1 MEKEKQS
8 KLRNK
13 FFKAITVTFQNAPF
27 SPGRDHK
34 FRSDNNTNKWGA
46 KTKGFSGPVV
56 TMIPYEARRK
66 PKDGAVTE
74 TQEPTSPK
82 ISCMGQIKHHKK
94 KHIAKNNIPLPTTR
108 NDASTPKD
116 TEVKKSKF
124 QRIFSQRSKSKFM
137 ERKSDGNS
145 GGEGKNAPPMGDMR
159 RFASSRE
166 AFSNFDWKAVIEPEE
181 IDQRDCFTDGE
192 EDEILIPFSAPILV
206 GGGDAAAAAA
216 DTTSSNLKFKPRNE
230 INLWKRRTMAPP
242 RPLQLN
248 PVLKAK

>member
-13 FFKAITVTFQNAPF
+13 FMKAITITFQNAPF

-34 FRSDNNTNKWGA
+34 FRSDQNNTKWGA
-46 KTKGFSGPVV
+46 KTHAAGKGFSGPMV
-56 TMIPYEARRK
+56 TMIPYEARTK
-66 PKDGAVTE
+66 PKDGGGNE

-94 KHIAKNNIPLPTTR
+94 KHIPKPNKDLFTSV
-108 NDASTPKD
+108 STPKVD
-116 TEVKKSKF
+116 TEVKRSKF
-124 QRIFSQRSKSKFM
+124 QRIFSQRSKAKFA
-137 ERKSDGNS
+137 ERKSDGS
-145 GGEGKNAPPMGDMR
+145 GFVDEGNNKAPPMGDMR
-159 RFASSRE
+159 RFASGRE
-166 AFSNFDWKAVIEPEE
+166 AFSKFDWKAVIEPEE

-192 EDEILIPFSAPILV
+192 EDEILIPFSAPILGV
-206 GGGDAAAAAA
+206 GGNSGASNVA
-216 DTTSSNLKFKPRNE
+216 DLKFKPRNE

>member
-8 KLRNK
+8 KVRNR
-13 FFKAITVTFQNAPF
+13 FLKAITVTFQNAPF

-34 FRSDNNTNKWGA
+34 FRSDNNTNRWGA
-46 KTKGFSGPVV
+46 KSNGGGKGFSGPMV

-66 PKDGAVTE
+66 PKDGGVNV

-94 KHIAKNNIPLPTTR
+94 KHIPKSKTS
-108 NDASTPKD
+108 DASTPKD
-116 TEVKKSKF
+116 ASKSKF
-124 QRIFSQRSKSKFM
+124 QRIFSQRSKPKSNFV
-137 ERKSDGNS
+137 ERKLDETGSIGGGN
-145 GGEGKNAPPMGDMR
+145 KAPPMGDMK
-159 RFASSRE
+159 RFASGRE
-166 AFSNFDWKAVIEPEE
+166 AFSSFNWKAVIEPEE
-181 IDQRDCFTDGE
+181 IDGRDCFTDGE
-192 EDEILIPFSAPILV
+192 DDEILIPFSAPILV
-206 GGGDAAAAAA
+206 GGDNGD
-216 DTTSSNLKFKPRNE
+216 DDDGGGRPCLKFKPRNE